1 MYLLGFSIDNISLM
15 ALTLSVGLVVDD
27 AIVMLENIVRHTEE
41 DGESPFDAALKGSRE
56 IGFTIIAISI
66 SLVAVFIP
74 VLLMGGVIGKIF
86 NEFAVVVT
94 VSILASTF
102 VSLTL
107 TPMLASRMPA
117 ARKHGDGISRGIG
130 GVLERGFDAVLRGY
144 GRALKLCFRFHVV
157 VFAVFLGTVA
167 LTVYELNA
175 IPKGFFPLEDIGQ
188 LQVSTLAREDISFEA
203 MSALQAKVADVFAKS
218 PYVAHVGSSVGA
230 VGGGSA
236 GDEFRAAVRGAEAAR
251 PSGRRCRRCLPI
263 CAASSAP
270 SPGISTFMN
279 PVQNLSVGARA
290 SASQYQFVVQSL
302 NQDLMN
308 QWAAEAQRRHERP
321 TAPISPMSAPT
332 CRTMPRRR
340 SWSSIATRRRRS
352 ASPPMCCARRS
363 MAASARSRS
372 RRSTRRATATR

>member
-1 MYLLGFSIDNISLM
+1 MPISLIATLAVMYLLGFSIDNISLM

-41 DGESPFDAALKGSRE
+41 SDDSPFEAALKGSRE

-86 NEFAVVVT
+86 NEFAIVVT

-117 ARKHGDGISRGIG
+117 AKHDDGRGVG

-144 GRALKLCFRFHVV
+144 GRALKFCFRFHIV

-167 LTVYELNA
+167 LTVYELNT

-188 LQVSTLAREDISFEA
+188 LQVSTLAREDISFDA
-203 MSALQAKVADVFAKS
+203 MKACRPRSPTCSPNRPMSRMSAVPSALPVAWG
-218 PYVAHVGSSVGA
+218 P
-230 VGGGSA
+230 
-236 GDEFRAAVRGAEAAR
+236 
-251 PSGRRCRRCLPI
+251 
-263 CAASSAP
+263 
-270 SPGISTFMN
+270 
-279 PVQNLSVGARA
+279 
-290 SASQYQFVVQSL
+290 
-302 NQDLMN
+302 
-308 QWAAEAQRRHERP
+308 
-321 TAPISPMSAPT
+321 
-332 CRTMPRRR
+332 
-340 SWSSIATRRRRS
+340 
-352 ASPPMCCARRS
+352 
-363 MAASARSRS
+363 
-372 RRSTRRATATR
+372 